1 MGIRFRKRVKILPGV
16 TINFSKSGASTTIG
30 GKGGSVNI
38 GKDGVYGNAGIPGT
52 GIYAREKLS
61 GDKANSRKSRKQQY
75 KETHPQQGL
84 FDVSTEQIE
93 ETSTKGA
100 LFGCLSII
108 ACFAGG
114 IFIGVKYDNIVL
126 AIIIAILPFIY
137 ILISKAK

>member
-61 GDKANSRKSRKQQY
+61 GDRANSRKSRKQQY

-100 LFGCLSII
+100 LFGCLL
-108 ACFAGG
+108 
-114 IFIGVKYDNIVL
+114 VL
-126 AIIIAILPFIY
+126 LEVS
-137 ILISKAK
+137 L